1 MWTANIKG
9 QNRYGGESH
18 KYNKMRWRNKEIA
31 EKTCL
36 KYGWSSD
43 ENLVPAMDTQLRLTA
58 SVLLLGRIYDK
69 LKEVSAI
76 LRYHLHV

>member
-31 EKTCL
+31 QFINKVSTEKTCL
-36 KYGWSSD
+36 TYGWSSD
-43 ENLVPAMDTQLRLTA
+43 DNRVPAIDTQLRLTA
-58 SVLLLGRIYDK
+58 FVLLLGRI
-69 LKEVSAI
+69 
-76 LRYHLHV
+76 